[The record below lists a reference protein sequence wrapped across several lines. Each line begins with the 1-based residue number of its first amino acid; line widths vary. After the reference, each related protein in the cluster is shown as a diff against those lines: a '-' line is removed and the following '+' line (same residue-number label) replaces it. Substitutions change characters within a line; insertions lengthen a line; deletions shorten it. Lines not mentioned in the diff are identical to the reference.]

1 MWNKFWA
8 IILLAALA
16 AAAFAPLLTPYNPSQ
31 TAPADQFISPPSRG
45 HLLGTD
51 QLGRDVLS
59 RTLYGARNSL
69 TGAALSTVI
78 ALLLGLIVGGL
89 AGVFGDQIDW
99 VLMRAVDIILA
110 LPGLLLALALVA
122 VLDTGPVQ
130 TATAVGIALMPVY
143 SRLIRAAILSVRNNL
158 FIEASHA
165 LGSGRWRIIWKHL
178 LPNVLGE
185 AVTFATLI
193 YAWSLLNIAALD
205 YLGLGGS
212 PSIVSWG
219 RMLSEGQTYLRVAPW
234 IALAPGGMLTLTV
247 IAVTGASDA
256 WRRSL
261 PGR

>member
-1 MWNKFWA
+1 MWNKLWA
-8 IILLAALA
+8 IVLLVVLA
-16 AAAFAPLLTPYNPSQ
+16 AAILAPLLTPYDPSQ
-31 TAPADQFISPPSRG
+31 TAPDDQFIAPDRAHP
-45 HLLGTD
+45 LGTD

-69 TGAALSTVI
+69 TGATLSTMI
-78 ALLLGLIVGGL
+78 ALLLGLITGGL
-89 AGVFGDQIDW
+89 AGVFGGQIDW
-99 VLMRAVDIILA
+99 MLMRIVDIALA

-130 TATAVGIALMPVY
+130 IAIAVGVALMPVY

-158 FIEASHA
+158 FIEATYA
-165 LGSGRWRIIWKHL
+165 LGGGRWRIIWRHL

-185 AVTFATLI
+185 AITFATLI
-193 YAWSLLNIAALD
+193 YAWSLLNIATLD

-212 PSIVSWG
+212 LSLVTWG

-234 IALAPGGMLTLTV
+234 IALSPGGMLTLTV
-247 IAVTGASDA
+247 IAMTGVSDA
-256 WRRSL
+256 WRQSL

>member
-1 MWNKFWA
+1 MWNKLWA
-8 IILLAALA
+8 VVLLVMLV
-16 AAAFAPLLTPYNPSQ
+16 AAAFAPLLTPYDPSQ
-31 TAPADQFISPPSRG
+31 AVPNDQFTPPG
-45 HLLGTD
+45 QEHLFGTD

-59 RTLYGARNSL
+59 RALYGARNSL
-69 TGAALSTVI
+69 TGAALSTLI
-78 ALLLGLIVGGL
+78 ALMLGLIVGGL
-89 AGVFGDQIDW
+89 AGVFGAQVDW
-99 VLMRAVDIILA
+99 MLMRVVDVTLA

-122 VLDTGPVQ
+122 VLDTGPIQ
-130 TATAVGIALMPVY
+130 TAIAVGIALMPVY

-158 FIEASHA
+158 FIEASYA
-165 LGSGRWRIIWKHL
+165 LGGGRWRIVWKHL

-212 PSIVSWG
+212 LSIVTWG
-219 RMLSEGQTYLRVAPW
+219 RMLSEGQTYLRTAPW
-234 IALAPGGMLTLTV
+234 IALAPGTMLTLTV
-247 IAVTGASDA
+247 IAMTGVSDA